1 MGQHVPRRRASVL
14 LGVAGLV
21 AVGLSGSGTAA
32 ADLTSFS
39 ASATADG
46 GRMAMFVP
54 GASVSDQ
61 VIDGGGPVAQ
71 ADIDSLG
78 GSRAFAATPYP
89 GELGVIGPGIVTSLL
104 GLPAPPDYPFIAA
117 SRHPAAP
124 ENHVEYGQ
132 FYRLQARS
140 SEDSSEASART
151 SEFGGDIKVLASRA
165 SARVASE
172 AGTVTAAAGNTFD
185 GITAGPLR
193 ITTVDS
199 TATVSQSPTGEPA
212 RQSALVVT
220 GVSIDGQAIGFSDK
234 GFVVGRDAQP
244 LPPSDPLM
252 AVLDQAG
259 VTITYLQ
266 AETTPSGI
274 VAPGLRIVAVRDIPG
289 AQRTVTLALTLGRA
303 SATVEATSEST
314 GSVELP
320 ASDEPGSA
328 GDASTEAGESVTEPT
343 PGPPTVVDADS
354 DLTPV
359 SAVAYADPGAPSR
372 PELSLGA
379 ALELTGPP
387 TGNPAGPA
395 SDTVP
400 PAPNPALAGGAEG
413 VGAAA
418 PTLVRNTWWARKI
431 DGGAFYPLL
440 LVTGALLIAGL
451 RATRK
456 VGVKG

>member
-1 MGQHVPRRRASVL
+1 MGRQVPRRRASVL

-39 ASATADG
+39 ASAMADG
-46 GRMAMFVP
+46 GRMGLFVP
-54 GASVSDQ
+54 GASISDQ

-104 GLPAPPDYPFIAA
+104 GLPAPPNYPFIAA
-117 SRHPAAP
+117 SRYPATP

-140 SEDSSEASART
+140 SQDSSEASART
-151 SEFGGDIKVLASRA
+151 SEFGGDIKILASRA
-165 SARVASE
+165 TARVASE
-172 AGTVTAAAGNTFD
+172 AGTVLAAAGNTFD

-193 ITTVDS
+193 IAAVES
-199 TATVSQSPTGEPA
+199 SATVNQPPAGEPA
-212 RQSALVVT
+212 RQSSLVVT

-234 GFVVGRDAQP
+234 GFVVGSDAQP

-252 AVLDQAG
+252 GALEQAG
-259 VTITYLQ
+259 VTVTYLQ

-303 SATVEATSEST
+303 SATVEATSEAT
-314 GSVELP
+314 GSVGLP
-320 ASDEPGSA
+320 ATDEPGPA
-328 GDASTEAGESVTEPT
+328 GNASTEATAPASDQT
-343 PGPPTVVDADS
+343 PGPPTVADAGT

-359 SAVAYADPGAPSR
+359 SAVAYADPATPSL
-372 PELSLGA
+372 PDLSVGT
-379 ALELTGPP
+379 ALELAGP
-387 TGNPAGPA
+387 TGEPAGPSAATAA
-395 SDTVP
+395 S
-400 PAPNPALAGGAEG
+400 APTPALAGAAAGE
-413 VGAAA
+413 VAA
-418 PTLVRNTWWARKI
+418 PTLVRNAWWAKKI

-440 LVTGALLIAGL
+440 LVAGALLIAGL

-456 VGVKG
+456 VGVKA

>member
-1 MGQHVPRRRASVL
+1 MGRLVLRRRASL
-14 LGVAGLV
+14 LMGVAGLI
-21 AVGLSGSGTAA
+21 AVGLNGSGTAA

-54 GASVSDQ
+54 GASISDQ

-104 GLPAPPDYPFIAA
+104 GLPAPPNYPFIAA
-117 SRHPAAP
+117 SRHPATP

-132 FYRLQARS
+132 LYRLQARS

-165 SARVASE
+165 AARVATE
-172 AGTVTAAAGNTFD
+172 AGTVTAEAGNTFN
-185 GITAGPLR
+185 GITAGPLQ
-193 ITTVDS
+193 IAAVDS
-199 TATVSQSPTGEPA
+199 TATVSQSPSGEPA
-212 RQSALVVT
+212 RQSSLVVT

-234 GFVVGRDAQP
+234 GFVAGREAHP

-252 AVLDQAG
+252 GALDQAG
-259 VTITYLQ
+259 VTVTYLH

-320 ASDEPGSA
+320 ATDEPGPTGDTTDGRDAGTRADAGSA
-328 GDASTEAGESVTEPT
+328 DDSRNRHRSHPGERGGLRRPRHAIAARTVGGRGAGA
-343 PGPPTVVDADS
+343 G
-354 DLTPV
+354 
-359 SAVAYADPGAPSR
+359 GR
-372 PELSLGA
+372 
-379 ALELTGPP
+379 PP
-387 TGNPAGPA
+387 TGELVGPS
-395 SDTVP
+395 SDAVAA
-400 PAPNPALAGGAEG
+400 AP
-413 VGAAA
+413 A
-418 PTLVRNTWWARKI
+418 PTLVRNAWWARKI

-440 LVTGALLIAGL
+440 LVAGALLIAGL

-456 VGVKG
+456 VGVKA